1 MGLAMGFGGFL
12 IRVAVVSGGCG
23 WFPVDV
29 AGFSGCDCELREGE
43 DFGFVILVGCFF
55 FFCLLV
61 VMRLWVWICDFGS
74 WGLWLWEVVVVAV
87 VVVEAAGCCF
97 FFFGLV
103 VVASCGCGYGC
114 GFVRG

>member
-29 AGFSGCDCELREGE
+29 AGFSGGDCELREGE
-43 DFGFVILVGCFF
+43 DYGFVILVGCFF

-61 VMRLWVWICDFGS
+61 VMRLWVWVCDFGS
-74 WGLWLWEVVVVAV
+74 WGLWLWELVVVAV
-87 VVVEAAGCCF
+87 VIVVVAAGCF
-97 FFFGLV
+97 FFFWFG
-103 VVASCGCGYGC
+103 GGG
-114 GFVRG
+114 